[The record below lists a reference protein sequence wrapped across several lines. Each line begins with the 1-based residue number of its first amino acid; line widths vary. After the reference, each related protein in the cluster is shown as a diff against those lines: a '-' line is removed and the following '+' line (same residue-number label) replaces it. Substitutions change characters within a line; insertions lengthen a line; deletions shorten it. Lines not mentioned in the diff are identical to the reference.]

1 MYDIKQGGS
10 IAKFEKDSI
19 SFSAVAVE
27 EEGSI
32 LVAAGFDGNIHVWST
47 EKEKYLGAIPAG
59 IVVVS

>member
-59 IVVVS
+59 IVVVP